1 MIQYLPNRSGI
12 SPKTSKHESQNSNH
26 SNLSSSS
33 TESND
38 EHIKEILDSA
48 EKWITQQLLFHE
60 YVTAFDLL
68 EQFDVDPKLARML
81 ITRFEKRTSTYAI
94 YPLSMDSTIPRSSL
108 QVLLSLLFI
117 LRFSVL
123 FILIHTITKKT
134 AIGTNAGIK

>member
-1 MIQYLPNRSGI
+1 M
-12 SPKTSKHESQNSNH
+12 
-26 SNLSSSS
+26 
-33 TESND
+33 
-38 EHIKEILDSA
+38 DSA

-108 QVLLSLLFI
+108 QVILSKYIHSIFIYLSAAI
-117 LRFSVL
+117 LRIFVS
-123 FILIHTITKKT
+123 
-134 AIGTNAGIK
+134 